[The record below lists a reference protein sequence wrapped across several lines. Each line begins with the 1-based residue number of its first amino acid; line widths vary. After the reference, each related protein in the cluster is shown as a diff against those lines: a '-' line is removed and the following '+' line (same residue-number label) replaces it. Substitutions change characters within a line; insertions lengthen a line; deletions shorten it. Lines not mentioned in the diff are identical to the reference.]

1 MKTASADSDPKRVT
15 SLQLIRTFG
24 WLGLIGFGGAATSLA
39 LAREY
44 LVIRKRWLT
53 ADEFVEAA
61 AVGYTLPGVIGANM
75 AAFMGFRLRRVRGAA
90 LALTSFIFPSFVI
103 MVGLSEIYRSSLHT
117 LSVESIFAGINPA
130 VAGLIAATGLRLGLR
145 TARTWPRAGLAVTA
159 CLVVVVFRNLA
170 VESILCSALL
180 GIVLPWF
187 RTSDAS
193 DLSLQGENEPVSRL
207 RDGDPRDQ
215 RDSRRRSTPICLLL
229 PLLISILPVR
239 WLQIFTLFIKIGAL
253 TFGGGYVM
261 VPLIENDVVY
271 RFGWVTP
278 RQFAD
283 GMALGLI
290 TPGPVAITA
299 TFIGQMA
306 AGLPGAFLATVAI
319 FLPSF
324 VFTVLASAYLHRFR
338 ESIWIRRAMDGIAPA
353 VTGLLLAGAF
363 AIGRTSIQSWP
374 ALLIA
379 VSVGLV
385 MTFLR
390 VNPFFL
396 LVGAGVVGWALS
408 H

>member
-1 MKTASADSDPKRVT
+1 M
-15 SLQLIRTFG
+15 
-24 WLGLIGFGGAATSLA
+24 
-39 LAREY
+39 
-44 LVIRKRWLT
+44 IRKRWLT